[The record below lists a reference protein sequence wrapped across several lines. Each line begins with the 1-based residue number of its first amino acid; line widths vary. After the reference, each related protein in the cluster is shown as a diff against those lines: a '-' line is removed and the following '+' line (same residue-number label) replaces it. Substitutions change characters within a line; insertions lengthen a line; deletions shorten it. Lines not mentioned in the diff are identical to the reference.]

1 MFTLFPNVLHVLSNL
16 VNIFII
22 LLKCLHNHD
31 NCSLRMMKTRRTRR
45 RVMVALRNC
54 KTVSTVIAQ
63 ISVSFFSQVRYK
75 KNMKI
80 SSSTTSEVSI
90 FQIEWCRSSVVM
102 WYHWYN
108 CVVNETPL

>member
-45 RVMVALRNC
+45 RVIRNC